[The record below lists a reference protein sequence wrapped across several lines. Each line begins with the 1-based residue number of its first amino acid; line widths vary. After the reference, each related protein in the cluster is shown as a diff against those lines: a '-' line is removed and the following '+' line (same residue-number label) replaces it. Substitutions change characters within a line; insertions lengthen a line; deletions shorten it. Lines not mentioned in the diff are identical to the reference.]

1 MSARLGL
8 DIGGTFTDAVGV
20 LDGNLVWAKAETTH
34 HDLKDCFMEAAA
46 RAAERLG
53 SDLATVARD
62 AEALIYSTTVGTNT
76 LIERTGPK
84 LGLLTTMG
92 FEDTL
97 KVGRSRSWADGMP
110 LEVRFAKGR
119 ARKPEPLIPREEF
132 TVSLRERIDSR
143 GEVLI
148 PLDEDEVRR
157 QVQRLVDL
165 GVRGFVVVLL
175 NSFINGA
182 HEERVRDLIHG
193 EYPEVYLGR
202 MPVFLS
208 HEVSPQMGE
217 YRRSLT
223 TIIDAYL
230 RVNTEEHILDIGN
243 DLLDMGYRKPLF
255 LAKCTGGIS
264 SVSRT
269 RPIHLLG
276 SGPVAGVFGARALAE
291 TYGLRNVLL
300 TDMGGTSFDAG
311 LVVEAKDRLYESDPV
326 FDRWRVQVPVIAH
339 WSIGAGGGSIAYVED
354 SRLHVGPRSARSR
367 PGPVCYD
374 RGGTEPTVTDADVA
388 LGFIDPDYFLGGRIK
403 LDAALAVEAIRTRV
417 AEPLGM
423 TVDEA
428 AWHIRHQID
437 GVMGQELYMRTALNS
452 GTDPKDFTAFAV
464 GGAGPVHATGFAEF
478 ADVRSIALPPFAGAF
493 GAFGT
498 LSMDLVQTYEKGRKV
513 VIRMPGSTEFE
524 AEAADVLNDEISG
537 LVVNARRDIAE
548 EGLDSGSVAF
558 VLEVQMSYGMQRQT
572 MDIAHP
578 GLHIDGV
585 ADLSGLFDRFQTAY
599 ADSFGEGSTSPE
611 SGAEVRLVRLNVI
624 GTSEKLVLPSFEAA
638 PSPPSAIGT
647 RRVLWELERGWEET
661 PVYRLDALGPGAAIE
676 GPALVE
682 AEDSVGAVP
691 RGWDFRL
698 DEHRMGWLEKQ
709 T

>member
-20 LDGNLVWAKAETTH
+20 LDGKLVWAKAETTH

-119 ARKPEPLIPREEF
+119 ARKPEPLIPRDEF

-182 HEERVRDLIHG
+182 HEERVRDLIHE

-230 RVNTEEHILDIGN
+230 RVNTEEHILEIGN

-367 PGPVCYD
+367 PGPVCYG

-524 AEAADVLNDEISG
+524 AGAADVLNDEISG

-585 ADLSGLFDRFQTAY
+585 ADLSGLFDRFQSAY

-624 GTSEKLVLPSFEAA
+624 GTSEKVVLPSFEAA

-647 RRVLWELERGWEET
+647 RQVLWELERGWEET

-691 RGWDFRL
+691 RGWAFRL

>member
-119 ARKPEPLIPREEF
+119 ARKPEPLIPRDEF
-132 TVSLRERIDSR
+132 TVSLRERMDSR

-157 QVQRLVDL
+157 QVQQLVDL

-182 HEERVRDLIHG
+182 HEERVRDLIHE

-367 PGPVCYD
+367 PGPVCYG

-524 AEAADVLNDEISG
+524 AGAADVLNDEISG

-578 GLHIDGV
+578 GLHIGGV
-585 ADLSGLFDRFQTAY
+585 ADLSGLFDRFQSAY

-624 GTSEKLVLPSFEAA
+624 GTSEKVVLPSFEAA

-647 RRVLWELERGWEET
+647 RWVLWELERGWEET

-691 RGWDFRL
+691 RGWAFRL